1 MHEYLGRGVF
11 KSGSKQLTCKKLA
24 MIAGG
29 TGITPMLQIAATI
42 LDDPSDTT
50 EVSVL
55 YANQTEDDILVR
67 EMLDGRAF
75 TLASYHPYSVRRCST
90 GDRRP

>member
-1 MHEYLGRGVF
+1 
-11 KSGSKQLTCKKLA
+11 
-24 MIAGG
+24 
-29 TGITPMLQIAATI
+29 MLQIAATI

-75 TLASYHPYSVRRCST
+75 TLASYHPYSVREMLD
-90 GDRRP
+90 G